1 MKRNKKIYHDIKP
14 ILKKP
19 ILPAIVLIFTVI
31 VGTLGYYI
39 LWIDDYNVTLFD
51 AFYMTFITITTIGY
65 GEIFPLDQT
74 GRLLTIVVALVGI
87 SSLFF
92 MFTIVMENLFI
103 LQINNYG
110 RKKKMVKTVENLKNH
125 TILIGYGRVGQLAA
139 LELLRNNEQFVVIDD
154 DFQENDIINQK
165 EHLLKIKGD
174 ATHDEVLIK
183 AGIKRAKGL
192 IIATGNPA
200 TNVFIV
206 LGAKVLNPNLTIVA
220 RCDEHESIEKLKRA
234 GANQIVNPFSIGG
247 QRLAH
252 YIINPNV
259 IDFVETNFGNGE
271 EKFNIENIKIPKD
284 SIWNK
289 QTLKEMNIREQTGVT
304 ILAIKRD
311 DKTILNPSAD
321 FSVNYGDEF
330 LAFGTLKDL
339 QKLERMLLMTK

>member
-1 MKRNKKIYHDIKP
+1 MKRNKKLYLEIKP

-19 ILPAIVLIFTVI
+19 ILPSIVLICTLI

-39 LWIDDYNVTLFD
+39 LWIDDYDVTLFD

-65 GEIFPLDQT
+65 SEIFPLDQT
-74 GRLLTIVVALVGI
+74 GRVLTIFVALVGI

-139 LELLRNNEQFVVIDD
+139 LELLKNHEQFVVIDD

-165 EHLLKIKGD
+165 EFLLKIKGD

-220 RCDEHESIEKLKRA
+220 RCDEHESIEKLIRA
-234 GANQIVNPFSIGG
+234 GATQIVNPFSIGG

-259 IDFVETNFGNGE
+259 IDFVETNFGSGE
-271 EKFNIENIKIPKD
+271 EKFNIENIKIPEN
-284 SIWNK
+284 SIWNN

-304 ILAIKRD
+304 ILAIRRGER
-311 DKTILNPSAD
+311 TILNPPAD
-321 FSVNYGDEF
+321 FSINDGDEF

-339 QKLERMLLMTK
+339 KKVERMLFMTK